1 MKKILCLLFLL
12 SSFSSL
18 HADDID
24 ENIITGS
31 AGGKKTITENPTIG
45 YDPNANGETY
55 RREAI
60 YSHILLQ
67 DSKRIPGMT
76 PEQVKFVT
84 VVNEKQE
91 PSNTTNATDNR
102 TITVAGFCLI
112 KEDIFI
118 AKQPGSLKLD
128 CETNIGGVSMFANLK
143 SVNQLNSLMVD
154 PVWID
159 YRGGRYKVTR
169 SFVTNEAQTSYNIA
183 TYVNDRKIAEA
194 GLSALSVASDETRTA
209 SNSYLKALEESR
221 KNESVAFVDVSSGNS
236 SSYPQAVQMTNVER
250 PEVSDYLIGAGIN
263 ILASTIRT
271 TAELFKR
278 DLPYF
283 YEVVGGTK
291 IYVDMQVTMKG
302 EKIR

>member
-1 MKKILCLLFLL
+1 MKRILCLAFLL
-12 SSFSSL
+12 FPLL

-31 AGGKKTITENPTIG
+31 AGGKKIISETPVTG
-45 YDPNANGETY
+45 YDPNANGETF

-60 YSHILLQ
+60 YSLILYYDEQ
-67 DSKRIPGMT
+67 RINGMT
-76 PEQVKFVT
+76 PQQAKFVN
-84 VVNEKQE
+84 VVNTTRSS
-91 PSNTTNATDNR
+91 SNTTNSTDNR

-112 KEDIFI
+112 KEDLLI

-159 YRGGRYKVTR
+159 YRGGRYKVSR

-194 GLSALSVASDETRTA
+194 GLSALSVSSDEGKTA

-221 KNESVAFVDVSSGNS
+221 KKEELAFVDVSNGNGTAYS
-236 SSYPQAVQMTNVER
+236 QPIQLTNVEK

-263 ILASTIRT
+263 ILASTIKT

-278 DLPYF
+278 DLPYL

-291 IYVDMQVTMKG
+291 IYVDMQVIMKG

>member
-1 MKKILCLLFLL
+1 MKKILCLVFLL
-12 SSFSSL
+12 FSFS

-31 AGGKKTITENPTIG
+31 AGGKKIVSETPVTG
-45 YDPNANGETY
+45 YDPNANGETF

-67 DSKRIPGMT
+67 DSKRIHGMT
-76 PEQVKFVT
+76 PQQAKFVN
-84 VVNEKQE
+84 VVNATKT
-91 PSNTTNATDNR
+91 SSNATNNTDNQ

-112 KEDIFI
+112 KEDLLI

-159 YRGGRYKVTR
+159 YRGGRYKVAR

-183 TYVNDRKIAEA
+183 TYVNDRKIAEV
-194 GLSALSVASDETRTA
+194 GLSSLAVASEEAKTS
-209 SNSYLKALEESR
+209 SNDYLKALEESR
-221 KNESVAFVDVSSGNS
+221 KKENLAFVDVSNGNGT
-236 SSYPQAVQMTNVER
+236 SYSQPVQLTNVER
-250 PEVSDYLIGAGIN
+250 PEASDYLIGAGIN
-263 ILASTIRT
+263 ILASTIKT

-278 DLPYF
+278 DLPYL

-291 IYVDMQVTMKG
+291 IYVDMQVIMKG

>member
-1 MKKILCLLFLL
+1 MKRILYLVFLLF
-12 SSFSSL
+12 SFSSL
-18 HADDID
+18 YADVND
-24 ENIITGS
+24 NLITTPANGIR
-31 AGGKKTITENPTIG
+31 TVTENPTEGI
-45 YDPNANGETY
+45 DPNANGETY

-60 YSHILLQ
+60 FSFILLE
-67 DSKRIPGMT
+67 DSKRIHGMT
-76 PEQVKFVT
+76 PQQAKFVN
-84 VVNEKQE
+84 VVNATKG
-91 PSNTTNATDNR
+91 SSNATNNTDNQ

-112 KEDIFI
+112 KEDLLI

-159 YRGGRYKVTR
+159 YRGGRYKVAR

-183 TYVNDRKIAEA
+183 TYVNDRKIAEV
-194 GLSALSVASDETRTA
+194 GLSSLSVASDEAKTA
-209 SNSYLKALEESR
+209 SNDYLKALEEAR
-221 KNESVAFVDVSSGNS
+221 KKEELAFVDVTSGNAT
-236 SSYPQAVQMTNVER
+236 SYSQPVQLTNIER

-263 ILASTIRT
+263 ILASTIKT

-278 DLPYF
+278 DLPYL
-283 YEVVGGTK
+283 YEVIGGTK
-291 IYVDMQVTMKG
+291 IYVDMQVIMKG